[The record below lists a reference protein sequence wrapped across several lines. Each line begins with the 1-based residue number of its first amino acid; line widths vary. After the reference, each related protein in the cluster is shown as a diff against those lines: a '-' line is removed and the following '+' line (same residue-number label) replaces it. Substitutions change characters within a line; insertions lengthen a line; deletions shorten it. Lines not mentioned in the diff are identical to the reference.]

1 MSRSVVIDL
10 FYGKERNA
18 KLKKADFIEA
28 TKIKLDREFSN
39 SEYMQVTVQT
49 SLIIFYAFDRNTD
62 IPQGTS

>member
-10 FYGKERNA
+10 FCGKERNA

-39 SEYMQVTVQT
+39 SEYMQVTVQS
-49 SLIIFYAFDRNTD
+49 SLMIFYAFDRNTD
-62 IPQGTS
+62 TAQGTS